1 MTISSL
7 LDKQLREQDEN
18 ARVNKF
24 GPAPINPFT
33 ALRSA
38 KGWTI
43 SDLARFSNID
53 AMALKRSE
61 FGTYSNP
68 LPALV
73 DFWVKRH
80 NQSHSIIHEDYDD
93 FINAQR
99 ARHRYYFGA
108 DLNYDPLDSD
118 HPFRQLRSN
127 RPSLANGNPLPVG
140 VLETSKALCIPLD
153 TIQFFEKKYATQQ
166 SVPKPIKAALTQIG
180 YEPDEVRKLEINYQ
194 EWRDVKLDKVMSFR

>member
-7 LDKQLREQDEN
+7 LDKQLREQDDK
-18 ARVNKF
+18 ARISKF

-33 ALRSA
+33 ALRTA
-38 KGWTI
+38 KSWTI

-73 DFWVKRH
+73 DFWVKKH
-80 NQSHSIIHEDYDD
+80 SQSYSIIQEDYED
-93 FINAQR
+93 FINDQR
-99 ARHRYYFGA
+99 KRHHKYFGA
-108 DLNYDPLDSD
+108 TLDYDPLNTD
-118 HPFRQLRSN
+118 HPFRQLRSC
-127 RPSLANGNPLPVG
+127 RPSLANGQPLPVG

-153 TIQFFEKKYATQQ
+153 TIQFFEKKFATQQ

-180 YEPDEVRKLEINYQ
+180 YTPSQVHSFEISYT
-194 EWRDVKLDKVMSFR
+194 EWRDVKLNLVVSFR

>member
-7 LDKQLREQDEN
+7 LDKQLREQDDTV
-18 ARVNKF
+18 RISKF

-33 ALRSA
+33 ALRSS

-43 SDLARFSNID
+43 SDLSRFSLID
-53 AMALKRSE
+53 PMALKRSE

-73 DFWVKRH
+73 DFWVKKH
-80 NQSHSIIHEDYDD
+80 GQPYSIIHEDYED

-99 ARHRYYFGA
+99 KRHHKYFGET
-108 DLNYDPLDSD
+108 LTYDPLNSE
-118 HPFRQLRSN
+118 HPFRQLRNN
-127 RPSLANGNPLPVG
+127 RPSLSTGSPLPVG
-140 VLETSKALCIPLD
+140 VLETSKALCVPLD

-180 YEPDEVRKLEINYQ
+180 YTPSQVRLFEVNYS
-194 EWRDVKLDKVMSFR
+194 EWRDVKLDKVLSFR